1 MKGSSDERIKAV
13 LGAVDWNFPA
23 ATTLA
28 TSVHSLH
35 WFPGNFIPQIPSFL
49 IQALSSPGD
58 LVADPFCGSG
68 TTGVE
73 AVLIGRRGWLSDS
86 NAVSSLITRAKILL
100 LTDPVLRSRFSEWC
114 APVMWQSLS
123 PKRTLSFLEAPQ
135 SVSDWFHP
143 DTFVQLNNIWSAI
156 ESIENDHCRA
166 VLQMSFSET
175 LFSCASAGRP
185 TTSGGGKR
193 RHHWGWIADNVK
205 PKSYVWHDARRL
217 FQSSVEKTE
226 EVMCATPL
234 FESESLQFQVADARA
249 IPLASNS
256 VDLVVT
262 SPPYL
267 GMIDY
272 ANANRLTYNWF
283 SLEMAEDRRSEI
295 GARARRNNLSEP
307 SSYLQAIRLSVAEM
321 TRILKS
327 QRFCA
332 VVIGSS
338 RKFPNMAER
347 VLDIFSEHLR
357 VVFGP
362 VSRMPTRRRVSS
374 RQGTPPN
381 ELVCVFRKV
390 D

>member
-1 MKGSSDERIKAV
+1 MKGASDERITAV
-13 LGAVDWNFPA
+13 LGNVDWNFPA

-28 TSVHSLH
+28 TSVHALH

-73 AVLIGRRGWLSDS
+73 AVLIGRRAWLSDN
-86 NAVSSLITRAKILL
+86 NAVSSLITRAKIFL

-114 APVMWQSLS
+114 SPVLWQSLS
-123 PKRTLSFLEAPQ
+123 PKSSQSFREAPQ
-135 SVSDWFHP
+135 SVRDWFHP
-143 DTFVQLNNIWSAI
+143 DTLAQLNNIWSAI
-156 ESIENDHCRA
+156 ESIENDRCRT
-166 VLQMSFSET
+166 VLQMLFSET
-175 LFSCASAGRP
+175 LFSCASVGRP

-205 PKSYVWHDARRL
+205 PKSHLWHDARRI
-217 FQSSVEKTE
+217 FQSSVEQTE
-226 EVMCATPL
+226 EVMCASPL
-234 FESESLQFQVADARA
+234 FHPESLRFQVADARD
-249 IPLASNS
+249 IPLAGNS

-262 SPPYL
+262 STPYL

-272 ANANRLTYNWF
+272 ANANRLTYDWF
-283 SLEMAEDRRSEI
+283 NLNMVQDRRSEI
-295 GARARRNNLSEP
+295 GPRARRNNLSEP
-307 SSYLQAIRLSVAEM
+307 ASYLEAIRCSVAEIS
-321 TRILKS
+321 RILKPK
-327 QRFCA
+327 RFCA
-332 VVIGSS
+332 VVVGSS

-347 VLDIFSEHLR
+347 VLDIFSERLHA
-357 VVFGP
+357 VFEP
-362 VSRMPTRRRVSS
+362 ISRMPTRRRVSS
-374 RQGTPPN
+374 RQGTRPN